1 VAQPHQHGAAPTFQ
15 PVVHPVPGRGA
26 TARPRRRIVVLI
38 AVLLAIIAGQSCL
51 LVRLDQRID
60 ATNRSVAD
68 GRRSADAALTALG
81 NRTSQLEDRAGHTL
95 DASAVAA
102 TVTPSVFR
110 VVAGRSSGTAFAF
123 GKEPT
128 GGGTDLLT
136 NFHVVDELYRGGGRE
151 VALERDNMRFTA
163 TIVKVGDGKDLAL
176 LHTAEKFARLTSAPS
191 VATPGAPVVVV
202 GAPLGLAQTV
212 TTGVVSALR
221 DNVDGPVVQFDAPIN
236 PGNSGGPVIN
246 VDKQVV
252 GIATAKAAT
261 AEGIGLA
268 IPIAVACATFGN
280 C

>member
-1 VAQPHQHGAAPTFQ
+1 MFQPAAYPVPARPSGAEPPPTGGAA
-15 PVVHPVPGRGA
+15 
-26 TARPRRRIVVLI
+26 ARPRRLTVVLI
-38 AVLLAIIAGQSCL
+38 ALLLVVITGQGYL

-60 ATNRSVAD
+60 AANKTVAD
-68 GRRSADAALTALG
+68 GRRRADAALTALD
-81 NRTSQLEDRAGHTL
+81 NRTRQLEERAGHTL
-95 DASAVAA
+95 DASVVAA
-102 TVTPSVFR
+102 AVTPSVFR

-123 GKEPT
+123 GKEPAS
-128 GGGTDLLT
+128 GGTDLLT

-176 LHTAEKFARLTSAPS
+176 LHTAEKFARLMAAPS
-191 VATPGAPVVVV
+191 AAMPGAPVVVV

-221 DNVDGPVVQFDAPIN
+221 DNLDGPVVQFDAPIN
-236 PGNSGGPVIN
+236 PGNSGGPVID
-246 VDKQVV
+246 VHKKVV

-268 IPIAVACATFGN
+268 IPIAVACAAFGN